1 MFYDNVIARML
12 GLDGLIFLSMDE
24 LEDLFAS
31 TFDQVNGPIS
41 HDLESKFCDDLSKH
55 LRLVDSIR
63 FLN

>member
-1 MFYDNVIARML
+1 ML